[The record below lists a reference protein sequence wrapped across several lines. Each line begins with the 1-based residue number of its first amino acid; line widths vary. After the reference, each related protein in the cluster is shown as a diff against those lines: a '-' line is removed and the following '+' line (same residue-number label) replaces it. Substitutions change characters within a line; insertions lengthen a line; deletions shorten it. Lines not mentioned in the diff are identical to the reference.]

1 MNLKITE
8 PNIESMK
15 ERLADNDAVNYSNG
29 YDIETLYK
37 MIKEGIKGYDN
48 MKEDEII
55 NLHDHTFG
63 WVDYKL
69 S

>member
-15 ERLADNDAVNYSNG
+15 ERLANNDAVNYSNG
-29 YDIETLYK
+29 FDIETLYK

-48 MKEDEII
+48 MKEEEIT